1 MKENENTT
9 EKSATLPDSDT
20 PVPARTYK
28 DRIFRMIFKEKREF
42 LELYNA
48 INDTHYTNPDE
59 LIVTTLDNAIYL
71 GMKNDISFLLHD
83 TLSLYEHQSTDN
95 PNMPLRNLL
104 YVSDIYSR
112 LTRTDDLYGSR
123 VVRIP
128 EPRFLEFYNGTKEL
142 PERYERKLSDA
153 YANPTDSPALELK
166 TTVLNINPGKNPKLM
181 NKCRTLQEYMIFVS
195 KVRELRKNLPLAQA
209 MEQAVTECIHNDIL
223 TDFLHKNRSEVIKV
237 GIYEYDEEL
246 HIQNERAYAR
256 EEGLTQGLAQGLVN
270 GLHQA
275 ALIQKHLNSGDS
287 PAQIADLL
295 NIDLE
300 TITNYCR
307 LLSDTDAGHPSPNVP

>member
-1 MKENENTT
+1 M
-9 EKSATLPDSDT
+9 SRGLGD
-20 PVPARTYK
+20 VYK
-28 DRIFRMIFKEKREF
+28 R
-42 LELYNA
+42 
-48 INDTHYTNPDE
+48 
-59 LIVTTLDNAIYL
+59 
-71 GMKNDISFLLHD
+71 
-83 TLSLYEHQSTDN
+83 Q
-95 PNMPLRNLL
+95 
-104 YVSDIYSR
+104 
-112 LTRTDDLYGSR
+112 
-123 VVRIP
+123 
-128 EPRFLEFYNGTKEL
+128 
-142 PERYERKLSDA
+142 
-153 YANPTDSPALELK
+153 
-166 TTVLNINPGKNPKLM
+166 
-181 NKCRTLQEYMIFVS
+181 
-195 KVRELRKNLPLAQA
+195 VRELRKNLPLAQA